1 MSNATIGAVVI
12 GVLFA
17 LYQAIRGFLLNRDI
31 GQAEKKTT
39 LLQTII
45 DAKGKDIAVDETKVK
60 ETSDAYE
67 DNKRNYDNNVNKPK

>member
-1 MSNATIGAVVI
+1 MTNAAIGAAVL

-31 GQAEKKTT
+31 SQAEKKTT

-45 DAKGKDIAVDETKVK
+45 DAKNGDIARDTEKVK
-60 ETSDAYE
+60 EASDAY
-67 DNKRNYDNNVNKPK
+67 DKSKYDFDVANKPK

>member
-1 MSNATIGAVVI
+1 MTNATIGAVIV

-45 DAKGKDIAVDETKVK
+45 DAKNTGIAKDTERVK
-60 ETSDAYE
+60 EASDAY
-67 DNKRNYDNNVNKPK
+67 DKSKYDFDVANKPK